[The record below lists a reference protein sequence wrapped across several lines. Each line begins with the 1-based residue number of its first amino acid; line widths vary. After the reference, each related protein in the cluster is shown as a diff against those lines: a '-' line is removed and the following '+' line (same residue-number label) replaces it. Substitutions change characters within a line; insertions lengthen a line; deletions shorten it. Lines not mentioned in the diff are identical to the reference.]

1 VKSCKTGESERE
13 KWLSGIWL
21 MNGKKFF
28 HTKHS
33 KCASLHGKWF
43 GDHMHV
49 PGPSRIL
56 TNFQV
61 LLCAGDFSQREL
73 DDDNDP
79 SL

>member
-1 VKSCKTGESERE
+1 
-13 KWLSGIWL
+13 